1 LPRAGVERIFPAAAV
16 MERAGFDPSV
26 PLAEREAG
34 EVGGI
39 DFIAKIREALGQNE
53 QRSKGLLQP

>member
-1 LPRAGVERIFPAAAV
+1 
-16 MERAGFDPSV
+16 MERAGFEPSV